1 MRAPI
6 DGAISGEMLRARYGA
21 SASESRPHEP
31 GFHHILVVDDE
42 AGIRDGSK
50 RILTAEG
57 HVVLLASSGEEGLQT
72 LAANPD
78 IDVALVDLNM
88 PGIDGLEFLSRAA
101 EVAPETICVV
111 VAEYASLDTAIESTK
126 RGAYDIL
133 TKPFTSDQLV
143 RAVNKALAGAH
154 LLRERN
160 RVQEQKDLRMLEVA
174 TEQSRLRTIINC
186 MNDGVIVCNAE
197 RKLVLYNPA
206 ALRVLTN
213 VDPGQCVLELSD
225 AIRHEE
231 LVGMINQASADHN
244 RLSRELELHNG
255 SSSYWLLAD
264 VAPVADERSGQFMGT
279 VTVLRDITKIK
290 KVEELKAQFVNMVAH
305 ELRAPLS
312 AVSGYLSVMLEGM
325 VADPAKQR
333 EMLSR
338 SNERIKALLDL
349 VTDLLHVSR
358 MEAGTVSRT
367 ITGQQIPELLHD
379 VAALMQPLAD
389 DKKVT
394 ISVSA
399 PKELPR
405 VEADREE
412 LIRLF
417 NNLVSNAIKYNRE
430 GGAVILQAAQD
441 GHYVRISVQ
450 DTGIGISNE
459 GLERLF
465 TEFFR
470 EKRPETAY
478 VTGTGLGLSIVK
490 RVVDFYHGK
499 IKATSELGQGST
511 FTVWLPFRYEPE
523 QAALDES
530 TGDPPC
536 PET

>member
-1 MRAPI
+1 
-6 DGAISGEMLRARYGA
+6 
-21 SASESRPHEP
+21 
-31 GFHHILVVDDE
+31 
-42 AGIRDGSK
+42 
-50 RILTAEG
+50 
-57 HVVLLASSGEEGLQT
+57 
-72 LAANPD
+72 
-78 IDVALVDLNM
+78 
-88 PGIDGLEFLSRAA
+88 
-101 EVAPETICVV
+101 
-111 VAEYASLDTAIESTK
+111 
-126 RGAYDIL
+126 
-133 TKPFTSDQLV
+133 
-143 RAVNKALAGAH
+143 
-154 LLRERN
+154 
-160 RVQEQKDLRMLEVA
+160 
-174 TEQSRLRTIINC
+174 
-186 MNDGVIVCNAE
+186 
-197 RKLVLYNPA
+197 
-206 ALRVLTN
+206 
-213 VDPGQCVLELSD
+213 
-225 AIRHEE
+225 
-231 LVGMINQASADHN
+231 
-244 RLSRELELHNG
+244 
-255 SSSYWLLAD
+255 
-264 VAPVADERSGQFMGT
+264 MGT